1 MKQFLN
7 ITQLKLVNGG
17 YLSNEDNKPVY
28 HKEFVDLQNH
38 AHYIIT
44 FANLAKTKNFKETKA
59 DSLLELRQE
68 VFDFINK
75 TNKVIYVNT
84 PEKPKLKLTDSLKEE
99 ALAFMEFNKEKN
111 NVNKVNEFLQQFNLL
126 EEAEEFGLFFEDNIV
141 KLNNIYTIDNIIE
154 AVKEVID
161 LLD

>member
-1 MKQFLN
+1 M
-7 ITQLKLVNGG
+7 
-17 YLSNEDNKPVY
+17 
-28 HKEFVDLQNH
+28 
-38 AHYIIT
+38 
-44 FANLAKTKNFKETKA
+44 
-59 DSLLELRQE
+59 
-68 VFDFINK
+68 FDFINK

-99 ALAFMEFNKEKN
+99 ALAFMKFNKEKN
-111 NVNKVNEFLQQFNLL
+111 NVNKVNEFLEQFNLL

-141 KLNNIYTIDNIIE
+141 KLNNIYTVDNIVE